1 MKASFVSIFLGSA
14 MLVVVPPALASNR
27 IGDIFP
33 IFDTVIYLFSISQ
46 LVVSCLLII
55 ATLIIVPSTLFGD
68 DIWKEWGKHARSLLS
83 LLLMTCLLQ
92 SGAGL
97 VSESFS
103 NVLILGL
110 WMNLANFFAILLSTP
125 LFWIGDRSNRKEEAI
140 FDAKQK
146 ALFDKHFKESP

>member
-92 SGAGL
+92 R
-97 VSESFS
+97 
-103 NVLILGL
+103 I
-110 WMNLANFFAILLSTP
+110 ST
-125 LFWIGDRSNRKEEAI
+125 
-140 FDAKQK
+140 
-146 ALFDKHFKESP
+146 